1 MDYNYLKPNIF
12 DKAEKQGIHV
22 TIVGS
27 ESIFPYYLSFVPF
40 SPPMSIKKRYP
51 QSLYLFKVVVSIV
64 NTILNRHILTCV
76 YYNYM

>member
-40 SPPMSIKKRYP
+40 SPH
-51 QSLYLFKVVVSIV
+51 VD
-64 NTILNRHILTCV
+64 
-76 YYNYM
+76 